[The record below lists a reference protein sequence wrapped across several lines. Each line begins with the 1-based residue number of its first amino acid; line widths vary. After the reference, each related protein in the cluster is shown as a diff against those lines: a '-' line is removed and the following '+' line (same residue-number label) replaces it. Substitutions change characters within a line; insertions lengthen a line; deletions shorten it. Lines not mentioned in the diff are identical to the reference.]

1 MSERFLLAL
10 QALSE
15 NDVRKGAMFMY
26 GTISTFAIDR
36 ILQGALAEDI
46 GTGDITTLSTVPP
59 ERTISGRYIAKEDG
73 VLCGLELV
81 ARAFALLDASI
92 AFKPLKR
99 DGDAVRKGDLMAT
112 VSGNARAILTG
123 ERVGLNLLQHMSGVA
138 SQTARAVAAVAGT
151 GAKIVDTRKTTPG
164 LRVLDKYAVR
174 AGGGGNHRFGL
185 SDGVLIKDN
194 HIVAAGGIAEAVA
207 AARARAPHSLRV
219 EVEVE
224 TLEQLREALAAGAD
238 IIMLDNMSVEDM
250 REAVRIVD
258 GRALTEASGNMG
270 DKSDAELRAVA
281 ETGVDL
287 ISIGALTHSVRAL
300 DISLKFD
307 RA

>member
-1 MSERFLLAL
+1 
-10 QALSE
+10 
-15 NDVRKGAMFMY
+15 MY
-26 GTISTFAIDR
+26 GAISTFAIDR
-36 ILQGALAEDI
+36 ILQDALAEDI

-99 DGDAVRKGDLMAT
+99 DGDAVRKGDLVAT

-250 REAVRIVD
+250 REAVRIVN

>member
-1 MSERFLLAL
+1 
-10 QALSE
+10 
-15 NDVRKGAMFMY
+15 MY
-26 GTISTFAIDR
+26 GAISTFAIDR

>member
-1 MSERFLLAL
+1 
-10 QALSE
+10 
-15 NDVRKGAMFMY
+15 MY
-26 GTISTFAIDR
+26 GAISTFAIDR
-36 ILQGALAEDI
+36 ILQDALAEDI

-59 ERTISGRYIAKEDG
+59 ERIISGRYIAKEDG

-99 DGDAVRKGDLMAT
+99 DGDAVRKGDLVAT

-250 REAVRIVD
+250 REAGRIVD

>member
-1 MSERFLLAL
+1 MLEH
-10 QALSE
+10 
-15 NDVRKGAMFMY
+15 
-26 GTISTFAIDR
+26 ISAFEVER
-36 ILQGALAEDI
+36 ILKSALAEDV
-46 GTGDITTLSTVPP
+46 GSGDVTSLSTVPP
-59 ERTISGRYIAKEDG
+59 GRTISGRYIAKEDG
-73 VLCGLELV
+73 VLCGLEVV

-92 AFKPLKR
+92 AFTALAA
-99 DGDAVRKGDLMAT
+99 DGDRVRKGDVIAT
-112 VSGNARAILTG
+112 VSGDARAILAG

-138 SQTARAVAAVAGT
+138 TQTARAVAAVAGT

-224 TLEQLREALAAGAD
+224 TLKQLREALAAGAD

-250 REAVRIVD
+250 REAVRIVN